1 MEKKQIAGP
10 VRAERWDSG
19 RQCFEYTESLLEAL
33 GFGDWKTL
41 PRVISI
47 VGAGGKTS
55 TMYDLAEE
63 LAVRG
68 ARVLMTTSTHI
79 AKPEQYETAVVQRLS
94 GLAAGK
100 RTADSMGADRNMAE
114 AVGCAAGNAVGV
126 QKKNGFIL
134 AAGKQAE
141 GPNNAWK
148 LAMPEDLGEES
159 VMKKLLAQF
168 DVILIEADGS
178 KRLPLKV
185 PSEKEPV
192 LIPQTGLV
200 IACAGLTAGG
210 KTLGSA
216 CFRFASH
223 GGWLKRRAEDSI
235 TAADLALILMDER
248 GSRKG
253 VDGWY
258 YRVLLNQADT
268 EQEQKLAEETACML
282 PEALQAGCVRT
293 TRMR

>member
-1 MEKKQIAGP
+1 MEQKQIAGP
-10 VRAERWDSG
+10 VRAERWNSN
-19 RQCFEYTESLLEAL
+19 RQCFEHTETLLEAL
-33 GFGDWKTL
+33 GIADWKML

-63 LAVRG
+63 LAKKG

-79 AKPEQYETAVVQRLS
+79 AKPDQYKVAVVPKLLDLDAWMQGRDS
-94 GLAAGK
+94 AAV
-100 RTADSMGADRNMAE
+100 RRNMAD
-114 AVGCAAGNAVGV
+114 AGIRAGEGQNTDGS
-126 QKKNGFIL
+126 IL

-141 GPNNAWK
+141 GPNSAWK
-148 LAMPEDLGEES
+148 LAMPEDLGEEA
-159 VMKKLLAQF
+159 VMKKLLTKF

-185 PSEKEPV
+185 PSETEPV

-210 KTLGSA
+210 KQFGDT

-223 GGWLKRRAEDSI
+223 GGWLHRNAEDVI
-235 TAADLALILMDER
+235 AAEDMALILMDER
-248 GSRKG
+248 GSHKG
-253 VDGWY
+253 VDGRY

-268 EQEQKLAEETACML
+268 ETEQKLAEEIAGML
-282 PEALQAGCVRT
+282 PLNLQAGCVRT
-293 TRMR
+293 ARMR

>member
-1 MEKKQIAGP
+1 MEQKQIAGP
-10 VRAERWDSG
+10 VRAERWNSN
-19 RQCFEYTESLLEAL
+19 RQCFEHTETLLEAL
-33 GFGDWKTL
+33 GIADWKML

-63 LAVRG
+63 LAKKG

-79 AKPEQYETAVVQRLS
+79 AKPDQYKVAVVPKLLDLDAWMQGRDS
-94 GLAAGK
+94 AAV
-100 RTADSMGADRNMAE
+100 RRNMAD
-114 AVGCAAGNAVGV
+114 AGIRAGEGQNTDGS
-126 QKKNGFIL
+126 IL

-141 GPNNAWK
+141 GPNSAWK
-148 LAMPEDLGEES
+148 LAMPEDLGEEA
-159 VMKKLLAQF
+159 VMKKLLTQF

-185 PSEKEPV
+185 PSETEPV

-210 KTLGSA
+210 KQFGDT

-223 GGWLKRRAEDSI
+223 GGWLHRNAEDVI
-235 TAADLALILMDER
+235 AAEDMALILMDER
-248 GSRKG
+248 GSHKG
-253 VDGWY
+253 VDGRY

-268 EQEQKLAEETACML
+268 ETEQKLAEEIAGML
-282 PEALQAGCVRT
+282 PLNLQAGCVRT
-293 TRMR
+293 ARMR

>member
-1 MEKKQIAGP
+1 MEQKQIAGP
-10 VRAERWDSG
+10 ARVERWDPD
-19 RQCFEYTESLLEAL
+19 RQCFEYTETLLEAL
-33 GFGDWKTL
+33 GFADWKTL

-63 LAVRG
+63 LAAKG

-79 AKPEQYETAVVQRLS
+79 AKPEQYKMAVMPKLS
-94 GLAAGK
+94 DLDAWMHG
-100 RTADSMGADRNMAE
+100 RDSTVLGQNMAD
-114 AVGCAAGNAVGV
+114 AGNHTGENRSARSAGDL
-126 QKKNGFIL
+126 IL

-148 LAMPEDLGEES
+148 LAMPEDLGKEA
-159 VMKKLLAQF
+159 VMEQLLTQF

-185 PSEKEPV
+185 PSETEPV

-210 KTLGSA
+210 KTFGDT

-223 GGWLKRRAEDSI
+223 GSWLHRNAENLIGAEDM
-235 TAADLALILMDER
+235 ALILMDER

-253 VDGWY
+253 VDGRY

-268 EQEQKLAEETACML
+268 ETEQKLAEEIARML
-282 PEALQAGCVRT
+282 PDKLQAGCVRT
-293 TRMR
+293 TRMG

>member
-1 MEKKQIAGP
+1 MEQKQIAGP
-10 VRAERWDSG
+10 VRAERWNPE
-19 RQCFEYTESLLEAL
+19 RQCFEYTESLLDAL
-33 GFGDWKTL
+33 GFADWKTL

-63 LAVRG
+63 LAAKG

-79 AKPEQYETAVVQRLS
+79 AKPEQYEMAVVPKLS
-94 GLAAGK
+94 DLDTWMRGRDSAAAGQNI
-100 RTADSMGADRNMAE
+100 AD
-114 AVGCAAGNAVGV
+114 AGNHAG
-126 QKKNGFIL
+126 KSRIAGGSIL

-141 GPNNAWK
+141 GPNSMWK
-148 LAMPEDLGEES
+148 LTMPEDLGEEA
-159 VMKKLLAQF
+159 VMQQLLTQF

-185 PSEKEPV
+185 PSETEPV

-200 IACAGLTAGG
+200 IACGGLTAGG
-210 KTLGSA
+210 KTFGDT

-223 GGWLKRRAEDSI
+223 GSWLHRNAEDVI
-235 TAADLALILMDER
+235 GAEDVALILMDER

-253 VDGWY
+253 VDGRY

-268 EQEQKLAEETACML
+268 ETEQKLAEEIVRML
-282 PEALQAGCVRT
+282 PLNLQAGCVRT
-293 TRMR
+293 TRMG

>member
-1 MEKKQIAGP
+1 MAGT
-10 VRAERWDSG
+10 VYAERWNPE
-19 RQCFEYTESLLEAL
+19 RQCFEHTETLLEAL
-33 GFGDWKTL
+33 GFADWRTL

-63 LAVRG
+63 LAAKG

-79 AKPEQYETAVVQRLS
+79 AKPDQYEMAVVTK
-94 GLAAGK
+94 LADLDLTTH
-100 RTADSMGADRNMAE
+100 R
-114 AVGCAAGNAVGV
+114 
-126 QKKNGFIL
+126 IL

-141 GPNNAWK
+141 GPNGSWK
-148 LAMPEDLGEES
+148 LAMPEDLGEEH
-159 VMKKLLAQF
+159 VMERLLTQF

-185 PSEKEPV
+185 PSETEPV

-210 KTLGSA
+210 KTFGST

-223 GGWLKRRAEDSI
+223 GGWLHRNAEDGI
-235 TAADLALILMDER
+235 GAEDLVLILMDER

-253 VDGWY
+253 VDGRY

-268 EQEQKLAEETACML
+268 EKEQKLAEETARML
-282 PEALQAGCVRT
+282 PGNLQSGCLRT

>member
-1 MEKKQIAGP
+1 MEQKQIAGP
-10 VRAERWDSG
+10 VRAERWNPE
-19 RQCFEYTESLLEAL
+19 RQCFEYTESLLDAL
-33 GFGDWKTL
+33 GFADWTTL

-63 LAVRG
+63 LAAKG

-79 AKPEQYETAVVQRLS
+79 AKPEQYELAVVPKLADLDVWMRS
-94 GLAAGK
+94 RNGAAAGQ
-100 RTADSMGADRNMAE
+100 NMAE
-114 AVGCAAGNAVGV
+114 AAGRADGTAGGIRK
-126 QKKNGFIL
+126 QGGFIL

-141 GPNNAWK
+141 GPNSAWK
-148 LAMPEDLGEES
+148 LAMPEDLGKET
-159 VMKKLLAQF
+159 VMEQLLTQF

-185 PSEKEPV
+185 PSGTEPV

-210 KTLGSA
+210 KLFGDT

-223 GGWLKRRAEDSI
+223 GIWLHRNEEDVIGAEDM
-235 TAADLALILMDER
+235 ALILMDER

-253 VDGWY
+253 VDGRY

-268 EQEQKLAEETACML
+268 EKEQKLAEEIARML
-282 PEALQAGCVRT
+282 PDKLQAGCVRT
-293 TRMR
+293 SRMG

>member
-1 MEKKQIAGP
+1 MEQKQMAGP
-10 VRAERWDSG
+10 VRAERWNPE
-19 RQCFEYTESLLEAL
+19 RQCFEYTESFLEAL
-33 GFGDWKTL
+33 GFADWKKL

-63 LAVRG
+63 LAAKG

-79 AKPEQYETAVVQRLS
+79 AKPEQYETAVVPKLS
-94 GLAAGK
+94 ELDARICGGDSAGLDQNMAAAGGH
-100 RTADSMGADRNMAE
+100 TE
-114 AVGCAAGNAVGV
+114 EIW
-126 QKKNGFIL
+126 KNGGLIL
-134 AAGKQAE
+134 TAGKQAE
-141 GPNNAWK
+141 GPNAAWK
-148 LAMPEDLGEES
+148 LAMPDDLGEEA
-159 VMKKLLAQF
+159 VMEQLLTQF

-200 IACAGLTAGG
+200 IACTGLTAGG
-210 KTLGSA
+210 KTFGST

-223 GGWLKRRAEDSI
+223 GDWLHRNADDGIGAE
-235 TAADLALILMDER
+235 DLALILMDER

-253 VDGWY
+253 VDGRY

-268 EQEQKLAEETACML
+268 EKEQKLAEETACML
-282 PEALQAGCVRT
+282 PGNLQAGCLRT

>member
-1 MEKKQIAGP
+1 MEQKQIAGP
-10 VRAERWDSG
+10 VRAERWNSN
-19 RQCFEYTESLLEAL
+19 RQCFEHTETLLEAL
-33 GFGDWKTL
+33 GFADWKTL

-63 LAVRG
+63 LAKKG

-79 AKPEQYETAVVQRLS
+79 AKPDRYEVAVVPKLS
-94 GLAAGK
+94 DLDAWMQGRDSAAV
-100 RTADSMGADRNMAE
+100 RRNMAD
-114 AVGCAAGNAVGV
+114 AGIHAGEGQNTDGS
-126 QKKNGFIL
+126 IL

-141 GPNNAWK
+141 WPNSAWK
-148 LAMPEDLGEES
+148 LAMPEDLGEEA
-159 VMKKLLAQF
+159 VMKKLLTQF

-185 PSEKEPV
+185 PSETEPV

-210 KTLGSA
+210 KQFGDT

-223 GGWLKRRAEDSI
+223 GGWLHRNAEDVI
-235 TAADLALILMDER
+235 AAEDMALILMDER
-248 GSRKG
+248 GSHKG
-253 VDGWY
+253 VDGRY

-268 EQEQKLAEETACML
+268 ETEQKLAEEIAGML
-282 PEALQAGCVRT
+282 PLNLQAGCVRT
-293 TRMR
+293 ARMR

>member
-1 MEKKQIAGP
+1 MEQKQIAGP
-10 VRAERWDSG
+10 VRAERWNPG
-19 RQCFEYTESLLEAL
+19 RQRFEHTESLLEAL

-63 LAVRG
+63 LAAKG
-68 ARVLMTTSTHI
+68 ARVLITTSTHI
-79 AKPEQYETAVVQRLS
+79 AKPEQYETAVVPK
-94 GLAAGK
+94 LADLDVRMCG
-100 RTADSMGADRNMAE
+100 
-114 AVGCAAGNAVGV
+114 
-126 QKKNGFIL
+126 GFIL

-141 GPNNAWK
+141 GPNSTWK
-148 LAMPEDLGEES
+148 LAMPDDLGEEA
-159 VMKKLLAQF
+159 VMGQLLAQF

-210 KTLGSA
+210 KTFETT
-216 CFRFASH
+216 CFRFDSH
-223 GGWLKRRAEDSI
+223 GGWLHRNAEDVI
-235 TAADLALILMDER
+235 GAEDMALILMDER

-253 VDGWY
+253 VGGRY

-268 EQEQKLAEETACML
+268 EKEQKLAEETARML
-282 PEALQAGCVRT
+282 PGNLQAGCLRT
-293 TRMR
+293 ARTIQNA